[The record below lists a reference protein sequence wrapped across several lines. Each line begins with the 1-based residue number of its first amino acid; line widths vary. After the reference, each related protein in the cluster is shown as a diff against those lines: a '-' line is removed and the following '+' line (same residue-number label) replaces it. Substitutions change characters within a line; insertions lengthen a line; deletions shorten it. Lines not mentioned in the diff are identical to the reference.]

1 MTGDGARP
9 AVLPTGV
16 VTFLMSDV
24 EASSRHW
31 AEAPGEMASA
41 LRRLDDLVST
51 AVESHGGT
59 VLKARGEGDSH
70 FAVFALPSSAVGAAC
85 QIQTGSSSLRL
96 RIGVHA
102 GEGEPAVDDYYGV
115 AVNQAA
121 RLRAVASGGQTLLSS
136 VTAALAR
143 SALPPEVRLRS
154 LGHHRIRDFA
164 ALEEVF
170 QAWPAGTDARFP
182 PLDTGETRAPAVL
195 TVVFVDVC
203 DAGRHVDTTADGDV
217 ITWQRRLA
225 AWLRRAAEPREPATI
240 KFLGDGCLAA
250 FDDPAV
256 ALGFLHDLRT
266 AAAEGSLQL
275 RCGVEVG
282 RVALDDGD
290 VVGPA
295 VFAAAELCRRA
306 RPDQILGS
314 ATVAA
319 LAGASSAAER
329 LGPTNLWGTRAEV
342 ELVSL

>member
-1 MTGDGARP
+1 MTGDAARP
-9 AVLPTGV
+9 GVLPAGV

-31 AEAPGEMASA
+31 AEAPARMAGA
-41 LRRLDDLVST
+41 LRELDDLVT
-51 AVESHGGT
+51 ASVESHGGT

-85 QIQTGSSSLRL
+85 QLQASSSALRV

-121 RLRAVASGGQTLLSS
+121 RLRSVAHGGQTLLSS
-136 VTAALAR
+136 VTTALAR
-143 SALPPEVRLRS
+143 PALGDEVRLRS
-154 LGHHRIRDFA
+154 LGHHRIRDFPT
-164 ALEEVF
+164 LEEVF
-170 QAWPAGTDARFP
+170 QASPAGADGEFP
-182 PLDTGETRAPAVL
+182 PLDTSESRAPAVL

-203 DAGRHVDTTADGDV
+203 GASRHVTADGDV
-217 ITWQRRLA
+217 IAWQRRLA
-225 AWLRRAAEPREPATI
+225 AWLRRAAEPRAPAAMT
-240 KFLGDGCLAA
+240 FLGDGCLAA
-250 FDDPAV
+250 FDDPVVGLA
-256 ALGFLHDLRT
+256 FLHDVRI
-266 AAAEGSLQL
+266 AAAEELLQV

-295 VFAAAELCRRA
+295 VFVAGELCRRA
-306 RPDQILGS
+306 EPDQILGT

-319 LAGASSAAER
+319 LAGASSVTER
-329 LGPTNLWGTRAEV
+329 LGPSRLWGTRAEV